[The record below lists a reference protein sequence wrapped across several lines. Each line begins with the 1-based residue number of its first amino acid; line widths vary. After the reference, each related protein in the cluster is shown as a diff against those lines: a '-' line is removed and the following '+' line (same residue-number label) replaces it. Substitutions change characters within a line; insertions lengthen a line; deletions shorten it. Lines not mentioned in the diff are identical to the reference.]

1 MKNIDL
7 VKKTEGDKYYIRNS
21 KKNKIQLSNPNILEL
36 IKLNNL
42 KIKNLLEIGCSDGT
56 NLSIYQK
63 KLKIPHC
70 YGIDLSNKAIKN
82 GKKKYKN
89 IKLKKMSSLDLDK
102 VKTSFDLVICG
113 FFLYLLDREE
123 IFNQFNQL
131 LKILK
136 PNGYL
141 IIEDF
146 DPLFKHSNQS
156 YHNKNLISYKA
167 NYTNFLEESGLFKLK
182 AKLEIDVKNSKNIK
196 FKSNEVSVCL
206 YERINF
212 RNKFPYNI

>member
-7 VKKTEGDKYYIRNS
+7 VKKIEGDKYYIRNS
-21 KKNKIQLSNPNILEL
+21 KKKIQPSNPNILEL

-56 NLSIYQK
+56 NLSIYQR
-63 KLKIPHC
+63 KLRIPNC
-70 YGIDLSNKAIKN
+70 CGIDLSNKAIKD

-89 IKLKKMSSLDLDK
+89 IKLKKMSSLDLNK

-113 FFLYLLDREE
+113 FFLYLLDREN
-123 IFNQFNQL
+123 IFNQFDQI

-136 PNGYL
+136 PNGFL
-141 IIEDF
+141 IVEDF

-182 AKLEIDVKNSKNIK
+182 AKLETDVKNSKNKK

-206 YERINF
+206 YQRINF
-212 RNKFPYNI
+212 IDKFPYNI